1 MIISHNKKF
10 VMLEPWKTASQTMR
24 ARLHEHSECESRY
37 PGFFYFNPYLNRVV
51 HQHITRAEF
60 DCLPEAKL
68 GYLTAAFVRNPYDR
82 VYSGFRQLQKDI
94 QEQPSA
100 RFPEPWIRDLV
111 RKQLAENFAQ
121 LCQAGFEFDSWLA
134 LIGEEQVYGV
144 GRNSNFPLH
153 PSHYWTHVADV
164 RATDFIGRVE
174 TFEMDFSR
182 FLSEV
187 GIQLEEL
194 VNENVVD
201 LKGDSDANPFGYR
214 YVSRMN
220 TRSKAKINELF
231 AKDFEIFGYERIN

>member
-82 VYSGFRQLQKDI
+82 VNSGFRQLQKDI

-100 RFPEPWIRDLV
+100 RFSEPWIRDLV

-121 LCQAGFEFDSWLA
+121 LCQAGFEFASTDRGGTSLRGRKKFKLPTPSKSLLDPRGGCQSGRFHRSRRNVRDGFFA
-134 LIGEEQVYGV
+134 LSFGS
-144 GRNSNFPLH
+144 RNS
-153 PSHYWTHVADV
+153 T
-164 RATDFIGRVE
+164 RRT
-174 TFEMDFSR
+174 
-182 FLSEV
+182 SE
-187 GIQLEEL
+187 
-194 VNENVVD
+194 
-201 LKGDSDANPFGYR
+201 LK
-214 YVSRMN
+214 
-220 TRSKAKINELF
+220 RS
-231 AKDFEIFGYERIN
+231 